1 MTMFVFVDIAAT
13 RRARHVPPADQIA
26 RIEARIRATRIK
38 P

>member
-1 MTMFVFVDIAAT
+1 MTMFVFVDTAAT

-26 RIEARIRATRIK
+26 CIEARIRATRIK

>member
-1 MTMFVFVDIAAT
+1 MTMLVFVDTAIT
-13 RRARHVPPADQIA
+13 RRARRVPPADQIA

>member
-1 MTMFVFVDIAAT
+1 MTMLVFVDAAAT

-26 RIEARIRATRIK
+26 RIETRIRATRIK

>member
-1 MTMFVFVDIAAT
+1 MTMFVFVDTAAT
-13 RRARHVPPADQIA
+13 RRARHVPPADRIA